1 MGKLNGMPAQLKAL
15 KAMADQQRIA
25 QAFGIEPGKPGDD
38 PVDASDDLRKAIG
51 SIILSCLSVDENDE
65 ICQAIGSLG
74 DRLEVTA
81 EAQRKAISEVVGAIP
96 EGLATD
102 KGIAKALKAH
112 ATVIKIALDSVN
124 SGRDD
129 TAIVALLE
137 RVVAVSEGH
146 QRMMALMMAN
156 KDEPEE
162 EPETVRFDIER
173 DRNGFMTSVIARH

>member
-1 MGKLNGMPAQLKAL
+1 MGKLNGMQSQIKAL
-15 KAMADQQRIA
+15 KALADQQRIA
-25 QAFGIEPGKPGDD
+25 QVFGIEPGKPGEA
-38 PVDASDDLRKAIG
+38 PADASDDLRKAIG

-81 EAQRKAISEVVGAIP
+81 EAQRKAIAESVPSIP
-96 EGLATD
+96 AGLASD
-102 KGIAKALKAH
+102 AGIAKALKAH
-112 ATVIKIALDSVN
+112 AVVVKTAVESAN
-124 SGRDD
+124 RDD

-146 QRMMALMMAN
+146 QRIMALMMAR
-156 KDEPEE
+156 KEEPEE